1 MKGNSDNERR
11 HLIEKNIKLN
21 PTQQGSDCYL
31 RYISLSALIKSTLV
45 GVAAI
50 IWALSHFQIF

>member
-1 MKGNSDNERR
+1 MKGNVDSERR
-11 HLIEKNIKLN
+11 RLIEKSIKLK

-31 RYISLSALIKSTLV
+31 RNISLSALIKSNLV

-50 IWALSHFQIF
+50 IWALSHF